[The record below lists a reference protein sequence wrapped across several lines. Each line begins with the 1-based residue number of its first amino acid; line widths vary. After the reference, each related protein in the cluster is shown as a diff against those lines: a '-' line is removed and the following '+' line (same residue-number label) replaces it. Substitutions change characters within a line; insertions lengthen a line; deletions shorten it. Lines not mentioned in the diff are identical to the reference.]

1 MARSL
6 NEFLPNV
13 QLWTYLFILNYE
25 SAIDDFAPQYRLR
38 ICTFLNPN
46 IIIEC

>member
-13 QLWTYLFILNYE
+13 QLWTYLFILYYE
-25 SAIDDFAPQYRLR
+25 SAIGDFALYVGR
-38 ICTFLNPN
+38 IHNTGELG
-46 IIIEC
+46 